1 MKDEYQQVAALVCL
15 DIDLLARVA
24 ENKKWDEKDLRNMIF
39 QLKKKKDELISDANV
54 RETRYNAVSNTL
66 NLATKKGSS

>member
-1 MKDEYQQVAALVCL
+1 MKDEYQQIAALTCL

-39 QLKKKKDELISDANV
+39 QLKKKKDALISDADV
-54 RETRYNAVSNTL
+54 RNTRYNAVGNIL
-66 NLATKKGSS
+66 NLTVKKGAS